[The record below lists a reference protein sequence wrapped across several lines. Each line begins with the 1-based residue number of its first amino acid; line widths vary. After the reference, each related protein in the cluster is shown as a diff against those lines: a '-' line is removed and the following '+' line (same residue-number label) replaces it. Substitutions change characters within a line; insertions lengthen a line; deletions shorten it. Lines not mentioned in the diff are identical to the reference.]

1 MQMLNGFIKVHRKLL
16 RWGWY
21 TDYVVKDLFIHL
33 LLLANFKDTQWM
45 GKTIRRGQA
54 VTSYAH
60 LARDLG
66 FTVQQIRT
74 AMNKLK
80 STGEIT
86 TQSTNK
92 YTIVTIEKWSEYQG
106 FDEDVTKNEMEM

>member
-33 LLLANFKDTQWM
+33 LLLASFKETQWM
-45 GKTIRRGQA
+45 GRRIRKGQ
-54 VTSYAH
+54 VVSSYSH
-60 LARDLG
+60 LSADLG
-66 FTVQQIRT
+66 FSVQQIRT

-86 TQSTNK
+86 TQSTSK
-92 YTIVTIEKWSEYQG
+92 FTIITIEKWAEYQG
-106 FDEDVTKNEMEM
+106 FEEDETEN